1 VISRATR
8 SFWDAYEE
16 LNAAQKAYRLFE
28 ENTVCGGRARVDCIG
43 RMVMRPSDRE
53 IASQSR
59 TQYNVRGRRWI
70 DCNGCMVRQPSGRE
84 IASQFAV
91 VFAAI
96 KELITAAEPTKKTAR

>member
-1 VISRATR
+1 MPRKSVSPVRGKHGVR
-8 SFWDAYEE
+8 
-16 LNAAQKAYRLFE
+16 
-28 ENTVCGGRARVDCIG
+28 GRARVDCIG

-84 IASQFAV
+84 IESQFAV
-91 VFAAI
+91 LFAAT
-96 KELITAAEPTKKTAR
+96 KELITPAEPTKKRRGDTIEFAWIGTHK